1 MQATDQ
7 PHPKARV
14 PRGTKFAG
22 ELHVALGG
30 LAGSM
35 STHLA
40 SILAKETKGFTAK
53 EIGRVVARAMPQV
66 LETEF
71 KRELLASE
79 PGARKRRVLLAHVL
93 TGVDARE
100 IIAEEPAV
108 PLGNVG
114 EAVAP
119 DSADEEDVLTS
130 EQASMLL
137 HMSRTHVNSL
147 LDAGALGPVTR
158 TVGGHRRVSRAAVL
172 AYKQQSKKRQ
182 AKGLEAM
189 AQASQRL
196 GLYEGELDG
205 IPRKKKR

>member
-40 SILAKETKGFTAK
+40 SILAKEAKGFTAK

-100 IIAEEPAV
+100 IIA
-108 PLGNVG
+108 
-114 EAVAP
+114 VAA
-119 DSADEEDVLTS
+119 DSADDEDALTS

-147 LDAGALGPVTR
+147 LDSGALGPVTR

>member
-100 IIAEEPAV
+100 IIA
-108 PLGNVG
+108 
-114 EAVAP
+114 VAA
-119 DSADEEDVLTS
+119 DSADDEDALTS

-147 LDAGALGPVTR
+147 LDSGALGPVTR